1 MSLKRNLSKELPL
14 VVLLILVFLAGYGLA
29 SFQGKRLQITKELD
43 SFHREILIAFRLLD
57 QYTGQC
63 DVQKHIN
70 FSDYIVHAND
80 KYALVLNKANGFPY
94 YLGLSAS
101 RDHDN
106 SIYEF
111 NERVSESR
119 AELLKC
125 NNQTSVVET
134 HQIQIIL
141 PKYMGKY
148 KQQMTE
154 FAQVGGDNPFRS
166 VEMTHQVLI
175 QEVEARALAQRIA
188 QTMLTDGF
196 VVAGEVSDFN
206 IDNGTA
212 YIVFGMDED
221 GWAGVSV
228 AMAEIRPLVELNLL
242 QYPEINKVH
251 FGRKPE

>member
-1 MSLKRNLSKELPL
+1 
-14 VVLLILVFLAGYGLA
+14 
-29 SFQGKRLQITKELD
+29 
-43 SFHREILIAFRLLD
+43 
-57 QYTGQC
+57 
-63 DVQKHIN
+63 
-70 FSDYIVHAND
+70 
-80 KYALVLNKANGFPY
+80 
-94 YLGLSAS
+94 
-101 RDHDN
+101 
-106 SIYEF
+106 
-111 NERVSESR
+111 
-119 AELLKC
+119 
-125 NNQTSVVET
+125 
-134 HQIQIIL
+134 
-141 PKYMGKY
+141 MGKY

-154 FAQVGGDNPFRS
+154 FAQVGGDNPFQS

-175 QEVEARALAQRIA
+175 QEVEAKALAQRIA

>member
-1 MSLKRNLSKELPL
+1 MSLKRNLSKGLPL

-101 RDHDN
+101 RDHYN

-154 FAQVGGDNPFRS
+154 FAQFGGDNPFQS

-175 QEVEARALAQRIA
+175 QEVEAKALAQRIA